1 MAVVIG
7 GQGLSRLSNGKLDL
21 EIFNQKHPFV
31 NIKEKDLGTVLM
43 NSAAWQAREL
53 GFNNMGIIDK
63 VQRVNKVIESAYV
76 EAAKSISLKNKPT
89 IHKVG
94 ASAISGTAYQ
104 VFNDFI
110 KSEGSTLTPYLQ
122 YDGNIK
128 NFDTLFIWNPAG
140 GEEL

>member
-7 GQGLSRLSNGKLDL
+7 GQGLPRLSNGKLDL
-21 EIFNQKHPFV
+21 EMFNQKPPFV

-53 GFNNMGIIDK
+53 GFNNMGI
-63 VQRVNKVIESAYV
+63 AYV

-110 KSEGSTLTPYLQ
+110 KNEGSTLTPYLQ